1 VVFDGIKIEMLK
13 YKFSNK
19 NIMKKLVLGL
29 TLAAI
34 GIFSTAKAQIQ
45 EGDYMIGGEIATAN
59 FGLNKGTGFNFS
71 VTPQIAYFVKDNWAV
86 GGYANLGF
94 NGAKGLP
101 TTSRYAVGALSR
113 YYLSPNKNGVENL
126 VKHGRFFLEGNVG
139 IGGSTISQGGAS
151 ANGLD
156 LGIGPGYTY
165 FITKDIGLDA
175 IVKYNGNVGFGNQ
188 GTISNVGFRLG
199 LNVFFPTRKGLDNFG
214 SE

>member
-1 VVFDGIKIEMLK
+1 
-13 YKFSNK
+13 
-19 NIMKKLVLGL
+19 MKKYLIVLTFAATGL
-29 TLAAI
+29 I
-34 GIFSTAKAQIQ
+34 STVYSQIQ
-45 EGDYMIGGEIATAN
+45 QGHYMIGGEMVAAN
-59 FGLNKGTGFNFS
+59 LGLNKGTGFNLAIM
-71 VTPQIAYFVKDNWAV
+71 PQIAYFVRDNWAV
-86 GGYANLGF
+86 GGYTNLGF

-101 TTSRYAVGALSR
+101 TTFKYGLGALSR
-113 YYLSPNKNGVENL
+113 YYLSPDEKGVDNL
-126 VKHGRFFLEGNVG
+126 LKQGRFFLEGNIG

-156 LGIGPGYTY
+156 LGVGPGYTY

-175 IVKYNGNVGFGNQ
+175 IVKYSGNLGFGNQ